1 MYAAVAAALTWLGQY
16 KNDLGNYHVAI
27 IVMSDG
33 KSDGKLADTQRHPL
47 SKDVPV
53 YTILFG
59 EADPMQMQELARVT
73 SGRMFDGRK
82 DMIAAFREAKGYN

>member
-1 MYAAVAAALTWLGQY
+1 MGT
-16 KNDLGNYHVAI
+16 YHTAI

-33 KSDGKLADTQRHPL
+33 KSDGSLNDLQHTALWRDI
-47 SKDVPV
+47 PV

-59 EADPMQMQELARVT
+59 DADPDQMRQLAETT

-82 DMIAAFREAKGYN
+82 DMISAFRHAKGYN